1 MWRIIQ
7 RTMPPLLLLCG
18 GIAAVIYGAKY
29 HTVPVSEEQ
38 EIEISLAPPSM
49 PGFPGEP
56 PFEEPFGAPP
66 FEDAPFG
73 APPFEEPPFGAPPD
87 MGGPPDMMGP
97 MPPGMGKI
105 KEKIIVTEYE
115 SEPTLVNE
123 VTFGGVA
130 LLASG
135 DIMRT
140 YSGEPPSLCPT

>member
-7 RTMPPLLLLCG
+7 RTIPPFLLLCG
-18 GIAAVIYGAKY
+18 GVAAVVYGAMY

-38 EIEISLAPPSM
+38 EIEISIAPPPM
-49 PGFPGEP
+49 PGFPGQP
-56 PFEEPFGAPP
+56 PFEE
-66 FEDAPFG
+66 PFG

-87 MGGPPDMMGP
+87 MGFPPDMGAPPDMMGP
-97 MPPGMGKI
+97 MPHGMGKI
-105 KEKIIVTEYE
+105 KEKIIVTED
-115 SEPTLVNE
+115 EPEPKLISE

-140 YSGEPPSLCPT
+140 YTGEPPSLCPT